1 VAAGA
6 DALAPLREGRGLT
19 AALSIGVC
27 AGLVPL
33 AISSAGAPSL
43 AVWIPVALLLS
54 APVAWYTFTH
64 TRKWPLLFCAA
75 AILLPP
81 VPFPI
86 GDSGAHASVVVAA
99 LGMLAGLARVRAWR
113 VEKSALNAA
122 LALLA
127 AAFALS
133 LGFAVLYSGWA
144 IAAGSAVR
152 LFLFC
157 TGIYVYF
164 AASQGPG
171 VESRSEARTTTRWIF
186 AVAAAA
192 ALFGCIDFFYQLP
205 APAGFGAQF
214 IWLDTGV
221 FRRAQ
226 GLFYDASALGNFCAF
241 FLVGGVVI
249 LAQHRERR
257 VMPTALACGGVMLFL
272 AALLVSYSRG
282 SLLTAAIGCAV
293 LAILER
299 RRWANGRTYLV
310 LGLLAATAA
319 AFLFAYPKFALA
331 YLARFDTISSLSP
344 DAALSGRLASWS
356 AIGGFIAEHPLQ
368 TFFGIGY
375 KTLPYTTHFGQ
386 PVIADNMYLS
396 VLVETGVLGLL
407 ALLSVNLGI
416 LRASARAAR
425 GGSFFG
431 RWMLC
436 FWVGEVFQMLTGDV
450 LTFWRILPVYFW
462 VLAQTVREQAARGR
476 DSIED
481 SGDRSI

>member
-1 VAAGA
+1 MAAGA
-6 DALAPLREGRGLT
+6 DALASPREWRGRTTALGIGL
-19 AALSIGVC
+19 C

-33 AISSAGAPSL
+33 SLSWLNAPSP
-43 AVWIPVALLLS
+43 AIWIPVALLLC
-54 APVAWYTFTH
+54 APLAWYAFTR
-64 TRKWPLLFCAA
+64 TRKWPLLFCAT

-86 GDSGAHASVVVAA
+86 GDSGAHASVVVAG
-99 LGMLAGLARVRAWR
+99 LGMLAGLACLRSWR
-113 VEKSALNAA
+113 IRKSPLNLALAA
-122 LALLA
+122 LTG
-127 AAFALS
+127 AFAFS
-133 LGFAVLYSGWA
+133 LGFAILYSGWVV
-144 IAAGSAVR
+144 AAGSAVR

-164 AASQGPG
+164 AASQGPC
-171 VESRSEARTTTRWIF
+171 VESRTEARTTTRWIF

-241 FLVGGVVI
+241 FLVGGVVA
-249 LAQHRERR
+249 LAQSRKRR
-257 VMPTALACGGVMLFL
+257 VMPTSVACGAVMLFL

-282 SLLTAAIGCAV
+282 SLLTAAIGCAA

-310 LGLLAATAA
+310 FGLVAVTAV
-319 AFLFAYPKFALA
+319 AFLIAYPKFALA
-331 YLARFDTISSLSP
+331 YLARFNSIASVSP

-368 TFFGIGY
+368 TLLGIGY
-375 KTLPYTTHFGQ
+375 KTLPYTTHFGR

-396 VLVETGVLGLL
+396 VLVETGVFGLL
-407 ALLSVNLGI
+407 ALLAVNLGI
-416 LRASARAAR
+416 VRASARAAR
-425 GGSFFG
+425 SGSFFG

-436 FWVGEVFQMLTGDV
+436 FWLGEMFQMLTGDV
-450 LTFWRILPVYFW
+450 LTFWRVLPVYFW
-462 VLAQTVREQAARGR
+462 VLAQAVLDQAARER

-481 SGDRSI
+481 SGGRSI